1 MYRAPETDEL
11 FSYHYFGNP
20 EVHAI
25 KQKHPAK
32 RKSLQAIAFDGICVK
47 ALSLAG
53 ASAPS
58 DADDAGRH
66 RQDRIL
72 VRGLRDNTRS
82 TWNDGMVLRFG
93 LSSLLF

>member
-1 MYRAPETDEL
+1 MYRATETDEL
-11 FSYHYFGNP
+11 FSYYYFGKP

-25 KQKHPAK
+25 KHPAK

-47 ALSLAG
+47 ALLLAG

-66 RQDRIL
+66 
-72 VRGLRDNTRS
+72 
-82 TWNDGMVLRFG
+82 
-93 LSSLLF
+93 

>member
-1 MYRAPETDEL
+1 MHRATETDEL

-25 KQKHPAK
+25 KHPGK

-47 ALSLAG
+47 ALLLAG

-66 RQDRIL
+66 RQDR
-72 VRGLRDNTRS
+72 N
-82 TWNDGMVLRFG
+82 F
-93 LSSLLF
+93 